1 MILVGGR
8 GEGWREK
15 GCPPPASLSSLF
27 ASLFALLPQKR
38 LTLRL
43 RGFIYFC
50 CVTYLLVSLLI
61 AMPSHHDLEHRTQ
74 KATYKG
80 NGNKKSRGHSD
91 RTLRVPLETRS
102 LMQNTAYHIYW
113 LRFLYSLLLCRKCL
127 KIPCDTKQTCYLTF
141 LSEDMGSLQVKSKI
155 VFFFLHQWTYNVL
168 RISAPTCHELR

>member
-1 MILVGGR
+1 MILVGGGGR
-8 GEGWREK
+8 GGERK
-15 GCPPPASLSSLF
+15 DAPLASLCSLF
-27 ASLFALLPQKR
+27 ASLFAIFPQKR

-43 RGFIYFC
+43 RGFISFC
-50 CVTYLLVSLLI
+50 RVTYLLVSLLI

-141 LSEDMGSLQVKSKI
+141 ISEDMGVCK
-155 VFFFLHQWTYNVL
+155 
-168 RISAPTCHELR
+168 

>member
-1 MILVGGR
+1 M
-8 GEGWREK
+8 
-15 GCPPPASLSSLF
+15 PPSPRCLPFSLLSSPFSPL
-27 ASLFALLPQKR
+27 KR
-38 LTLRL
+38 LTLRS
-43 RGFIYFC
+43 RGFISFC
-50 CVTYLLVSLLI
+50 RVTYLFVSLLI

-155 VFFFLHQWTYNVL
+155 VFFFLHQ
-168 RISAPTCHELR
+168 

>member
-1 MILVGGR
+1 MGGR

-38 LTLRL
+38 LTFRL

-74 KATYKG
+74 KATYKV
-80 NGNKKSRGHSD
+80 NGNKKSRGHSV

-141 LSEDMGSLQVKSKI
+141 LSDGEFASK
-155 VFFFLHQWTYNVL
+155 VQNCFLFPSSVNVQCTAHFSSNMSW
-168 RISAPTCHELR
+168 ITDT

>member
-1 MILVGGR
+1 MGGGGR
-8 GEGWREK
+8 GAGGK
-15 GCPPPASLSSLF
+15 DVPPASLSSLV
-27 ASLFALLPQKR
+27 ASLFALSPQKC

-43 RGFIYFC
+43 RSFISFC
-50 CVTYLLVSLLI
+50 RVTYLLVSLLI

-74 KATYKG
+74 KATYKV
-80 NGNKKSRGHSD
+80 NGNKKSRGHSV

-155 VFFFLHQWTYNVL
+155 VFFFLHQ
-168 RISAPTCHELR
+168 